1 MSPSAVKPGS
11 LKDPSIA
18 SLFSK
23 EDPEDIYED
32 LREIGHGSFGAV
44 FYAQNVNNQETVAIK
59 KMNFSGKQA
68 QEKWLDIIKEV
79 QFLKQVKNDY
89 IVEYKGCYLK
99 DYTCWLVMEYC
110 IGSCSDVIEVLKK
123 PLLESE
129 ISSIA
134 SQALLGLTFLHSLPR
149 IHRDIKAGN
158 ILLTD
163 QGIVKL
169 GDLGSVST
177 TCPAQSFVGTPY
189 WMAPEVIMAMEDGLY
204 DDRADI
210 WSFGITCLEL
220 AEQKPPLFNRPA
232 MSALYHIAQNE
243 PPKLG
248 RTKQNGEDAGW
259 SEEFHNFI
267 DKCLQTEPK
276 KRMTSSESSKHPFI
290 LNRGGSKL
298 SSTEVILK
306 LIKKTKL
313 IVQEQDN
320 SQYRKMRKLMYLD
333 EQHHHKSNS
342 NEYNGVHQFKCINVT
357 GDACS
362 LDSHGTDD
370 DNHSNYQRNS
380 NEDHDSLCNSI
391 SSLQSNDLNNGSGS
405 LRKSSGHSNECPV
418 KKDAVSLNAKITGSN
433 FGKNQ
438 NYYSVNRNENTV
450 GIPLIGVSS
459 ETCTPTII
467 FSSKIQPGD
476 ESPEVGTFAVPS
488 TYPRVHGSMK
498 DKVVT
503 IPEDTPLTTGQ
514 ILTSKKSSA
523 SMSASNDDSTSSNV
537 LASSQDD
544 VSSKEFLNLDE
555 QSYGIDNEKI
565 SLHGPLSLHR
575 SPQEKINTLRR
586 SKFSTLRTTKIISK
600 EVDEYKREN
609 NMYEQM
615 VGYKRLRQQH
625 QKEIKIQEDKNNVEL
640 DGLRLKLEREYD
652 QLIQASVKELNKIRQ
667 QGKSQ
672 MDRLIKE
679 HEEAEKKM
687 KKQKANLNDYKFKTF
702 VNLQK
707 KEYKHNKERLKV
719 DLKGRA
725 LTRSEYEIAL
735 KNSKLI
741 LQKDKEEKEQTFYKE
756 QQINLNTEYFKL
768 RKEHLVTQNNYE
780 HKWLEDEYNKKS
792 LQLET
797 SHSLLRKHHELTKDK
812 EIKCLG
818 MLEEIKKRHLRI
830 QHDTELNHQN
840 DHNNRI
846 IDEMRKK
853 HALQSKQQPKELKN
867 KEILIRKQF
876 RHAVKI
882 RAKQFKTYQN
892 QLLATVAKEEQKE
905 LINKLKDEQK
915 RKISALADEYE
926 RSIGNMVSEQTVQLE
941 TWQEEEEKSLSEK
954 LKRDINELKQFQ
966 EKQRNNLE
974 ITLDKERKALF
985 EKIEKRRLELEEK
998 ISQEI
1003 FNFNE
1008 EKCQRFY
1015 SLEQKQQLKM
1025 DGLIAQEMSFTD
1037 SSMYDL
1043 QSESI
1048 KASNSQFSTIHHST
1062 SNITSPSSQSSTNN
1076 ITSTPTTSTSGYGSP
1091 ITITGRRSN
1100 VTDQTNF

>member
-1 MSPSAVKPGS
+1 MSPAVLKPGS

-23 EDPEDIYED
+23 EDPEIIYED

-79 QFLKQVKNDY
+79 QFLKQVKHDY

-129 ISSIA
+129 ISAIA
-134 SQALLGLTFLHSLPR
+134 SQALLGLSFLHSLPR

-163 QGIVKL
+163 HGIVKL

-210 WSFGITCLEL
+210 WSFGITCIEL

-248 RTKQNGEDAGW
+248 RTKENGEDTGW
-259 SEEFHNFI
+259 SEDFHNFI

-276 KRMTSSESSKHPFI
+276 KRMTSPESLNHPFI
-290 LNRGGSKL
+290 ENKGGSNL
-298 SSTEVILK
+298 DSTVIILK

-333 EQHHHKSNS
+333 EQSHHKGND
-342 NEYNGVHQFKCINVT
+342 NNGGVNQMRNLNFA

-370 DNHSNYQRNS
+370 DNHSNYQKNINS
-380 NEDHDSLCNSI
+380 DEAQDSLCNSI
-391 SSLQSNDLNNGSGS
+391 SSVQSNDLNSGS
-405 LRKSSGHSNECPV
+405 SRKASKQSNSGKH
-418 KKDAVSLNAKITGSN
+418 
-433 FGKNQ
+433 
-438 NYYSVNRNENTV
+438 YYSVNRHDNNIV
-450 GIPLIGVSS
+450 GIPLVEASS
-459 ETCTPTII
+459 DSSTPTII
-467 FSSKIQPGD
+467 FSSKIQTGD
-476 ESPEVGTFAVPS
+476 DSPEISTFAAPS
-488 TYPRVHGSMK
+488 TYPRIYGPPK
-498 DKVVT
+498 GKVAT
-503 IPEDTPLTTGQ
+503 ILEDTPLTTGQ
-514 ILTSKKSSA
+514 ILTSKKSNA
-523 SMSASNDDSTSSNV
+523 SMTASNDDSTSSNV

-544 VSSKEFLNLDE
+544 VSSKEYLNIDD
-555 QSYGIDNEKI
+555 DNEHLSI
-565 SLHGPLSLHR
+565 NGPLSLHR
-575 SPQEKINTLRR
+575 SSKDRINTLRR
-586 SKFSTLRTTKIISK
+586 SKFSTLKTTKIISK

-625 QKEIKIQEDKNNVEL
+625 QKEMKIQEDRNNVEL
-640 DGLRLKLEREYD
+640 DSLKLKLEREYD
-652 QLIQASVKELNKIRQ
+652 QLIQSSVKELNKSRQ
-667 QGKSQ
+667 QAKSQ
-672 MDRLIKE
+672 MDRLIKD
-679 HEEAEKKM
+679 HEDMEKKM
-687 KKQKANLNDYKFKTF
+687 KKQKTNVIDYKFKTF

-735 KNSKLI
+735 KNAKTI
-741 LQKDKEEKEQTFYKE
+741 LQKDKEDKEQIFYKE
-756 QQINLNTEYFKL
+756 QQINLNTEYFRLK
-768 RKEHLVTQNNYE
+768 KEHLNTQNNYE
-780 HKWLEDEYNKKS
+780 HKWLEEEYNKKL

-797 SHSLLRKHHELTKDK
+797 SHCLLRKHHELTKDK
-812 EIKCLG
+812 EIKCIC
-818 MLEEIKKRHLRI
+818 MLEEIKRRHLRI
-830 QHDTELNHQN
+830 QHDTELNHQT
-840 DHNNRI
+840 DSNNRAM
-846 IDEMRKK
+846 DEMRKK
-853 HALQSKQQPKELKN
+853 HALQCKQQPKELKN

-876 RHAVKI
+876 RHAVKVKT
-882 RAKQFKTYQN
+882 KQFKNYQN
-892 QLLATVAKEEQKE
+892 QLLATVPKEEQKE
-905 LINKLKDEQK
+905 LINKLKEEQK
-915 RKISALADEYE
+915 RKIAALADEYE
-926 RSIGNMVSEQTVQLE
+926 KSIGNMVSEQTVQLE
-941 TWQEEEEKSLSEK
+941 TWQEEEEKTLSEK
-954 LKRDINELKQFQ
+954 LKKDINELKQFQ
-966 EKQRNNLE
+966 ERQRTNLE
-974 ITLDKERKALF
+974 VILDKDRKGLF
-985 EKIEKRRLELEEK
+985 EKIEKRRIELEDK
-998 ISQEI
+998 ISQELQS
-1003 FNFNE
+1003 FNE
-1008 EKCQRFY
+1008 EKKQRFQA
-1015 SLEQKQQLKM
+1015 LESKQQLKM

-1037 SSMYDL
+1037 ATMYDL
-1043 QSESI
+1043 QNDNI
-1048 KASNSQFSTIHHST
+1048 KSSNSQFSTIYHSV
-1062 SNITSPSSQSSTNN
+1062 NSPTSTNN
-1076 ITSTPTTSTSGYGSP
+1076 TSSSNSNSGFGSP
-1091 ITITGRRSN
+1091 IVTSSRSDGERNINN
-1100 VTDQTNF
+1100 VVDQTNF

>member
-1 MSPSAVKPGS
+1 MSPGAVKPGS

-23 EDPEDIYED
+23 EDPEEIYED

-79 QFLKQVKNDY
+79 RFLKQVKNDY

-134 SQALLGLTFLHSLPR
+134 SQALLGLSFLHSLPR

-248 RTKQNGEDAGW
+248 RVRENGEDAGW
-259 SEEFHNFI
+259 SEDFYNFI
-267 DKCLQTEPK
+267 DRCLKTEPK
-276 KRMTSSESSKHPFI
+276 KRMTSNECLNHSFI
-290 LNRGGSKL
+290 INRGGSKL
-298 SSTEVILK
+298 PSTEVILK

-333 EQHHHKSNS
+333 EQHHHHHHHKNNS
-342 NEYNGVHQFKCINVT
+342 NEYNNPQQFKNLNIA

-370 DNHSNYQRNS
+370 DSHFNYQRNS

-391 SSLQSNDLNNGSGS
+391 SSLQSSDLNNGSGS
-405 LRKSSGHSNECPV
+405 LRKISAQSSEHPSSSSTS
-418 KKDAVSLNAKITGSN
+418 KKELIDSFNIKS
-433 FGKNQ
+433 
-438 NYYSVNRNENTV
+438 TV
-450 GIPLIGVSS
+450 GVPLTEASS
-459 ETCTPTII
+459 EKSTPTII
-467 FSSKIQPGD
+467 FSSRVPTGD
-476 ESPEVGTFAVPS
+476 ESIDISTFSAPS
-488 TYPRVHGSMK
+488 TYPRIYGSLK
-498 DKVVT
+498 GKVAT
-503 IPEDTPLTTGQ
+503 IPEDIPLTTGQ
-514 ILTSKKSSA
+514 VFTSKKSNA
-523 SMSASNDDSTSSNV
+523 SISASNDDSTSSNV

-544 VSSKEFLNLDE
+544 FSSKEFLNLDE
-555 QSYGIDNEKI
+555 QGFGNEKI

-600 EVDEYKREN
+600 EVDEYKKEN

-625 QKEIKIQEDKNNVEL
+625 QKEIKIQEDKNNVES

-652 QLIQASVKELNKIRQ
+652 QLIQSSVKELNKIRQ
-667 QGKSQ
+667 QAKTQ
-672 MDRLIKE
+672 IDRLIKE
-679 HEEAEKKM
+679 HEEVEKKM
-687 KKQKANLNDYKFKTF
+687 KKQKSNLNDYKFKTF

-707 KEYKHNKERLKV
+707 KEYKHNKEKLKV
-719 DLKGRA
+719 DLKSKS
-725 LTRSEYEIAL
+725 LTRSEYENAL
-735 KNSKLI
+735 KNAKLI
-741 LQKDKEEKEQTFYKE
+741 LNKDREEKEKIFYKE
-756 QQINLNTEYFKL
+756 LQVNLNTEYFKL
-768 RKEHLVTQNNYE
+768 KKEHLVTQNNYE
-780 HKWLEDEYNKKS
+780 RKWLEDEYSKKS
-792 LQLET
+792 QQLET
-797 SHSLLRKHHELTKDK
+797 SHSLLRRHYELTKDK
-812 EIKCLG
+812 EIKCFG
-818 MLEEIKKRHLRI
+818 VLEEIKKRHLGI
-830 QHDTELNHQN
+830 QHDTELNHQT
-840 DHNNRI
+840 DHNNRM

-853 HALQSKQQPKELKN
+853 HALQSKQQPKELKS
-867 KEILIRKQF
+867 KEMLIRKQF
-876 RHAVKI
+876 RHAVKV
-882 RAKQFKTYQN
+882 RAKQFKTYQS
-892 QLLATVAKEEQKE
+892 QLLATVSKEEQKE
-905 LINKLKDEQK
+905 LINKLKEEQK

-926 RSIGNMVSEQTVQLE
+926 RSINNMVSEQTVQLE
-941 TWQEEEEKSLSEK
+941 TWQEEEEKSFNEK
-954 LKRDINELKQFQ
+954 LKKDITELKQFQ

-974 ITLDKERKALF
+974 IILDKERKSLY
-985 EKIEKRRLELEEK
+985 EKIESRRKELEEK

-1003 FNFNE
+1003 KNFNE
-1008 EKCQRFY
+1008 EKSQRFLA
-1015 SLEQKQQLKM
+1015 LEQKQQLKM

-1037 SSMYDL
+1037 STMYDL

-1048 KASNSQFSTIHHST
+1048 KASNSQFSTILHSS
-1062 SNITSPSSQSSTNN
+1062 SNVTSPSSHSSTGN
-1076 ITSTPTTSTSGYGSP
+1076 IISTRTSSTSGYGSP
-1091 ITITGRRSN
+1091 IVTTGRSN
-1100 VTDQTNF
+1100 NTTDQTNF